1 MFSDLKLRRGE
12 ELVLASASPRR
23 AELLRKASI
32 PFIKCPV
39 DFDEGKIYE
48 ASPERLVRLLAEAK
62 SEACENQGL
71 LLSSDTVVA
80 LDGRIFGKPADL
92 REARQFLGMLS
103 GQTHQVHTGVCIRRD
118 NVKFSWTATSQVA
131 FRTLDEAAIGKY
143 LELVNPLDKAGA
155 YAIQEHG
162 ELIIS
167 SYEGLLSTIIG
178 LPIEEVCSIILD

>member
-1 MFSDLKLRRGE
+1 MFSDLKLRQRE

-39 DFDEGKIYE
+39 DFDEGKICE

-62 SEACENQGL
+62 SEACESQGL

-80 LDGRIFGKPADL
+80 LNGRIFGKPADMQ
-92 REARQFLGMLS
+92 EARQFLGMLS
-103 GQTHQVHTGVCIRRD
+103 GKTHQVHTGVCIRR
-118 NVKFSWTATSQVA
+118 NTVKFSWTATSHVT
-131 FRTLDEAAIGKY
+131 FRTLDGAAIGKY

-162 ELIIS
+162 DLIIS